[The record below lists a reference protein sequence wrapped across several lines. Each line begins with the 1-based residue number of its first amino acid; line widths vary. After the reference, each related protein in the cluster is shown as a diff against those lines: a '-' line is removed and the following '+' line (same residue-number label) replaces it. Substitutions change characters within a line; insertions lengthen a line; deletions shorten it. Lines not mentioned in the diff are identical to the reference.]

1 MEGKMK
7 RKLSLAFI
15 VIAMCSLPNIAEA
28 QGQSTDIPKF
38 EVGADFTTITFGAGQ
53 SELGLGGRLTYNLN
67 KHVALEGTGFFFPR
81 ECHFCARGNDG
92 RITEGLFGV
101 KVGKRFEKW
110 GIFGKARPGVIS
122 FSQGKFDLVPT
133 TGIPATGVGAFPF
146 DFQFERLTTLAF
158 DVGGVVEFYPSKRI
172 VTRLD
177 FGDTIIHY
185 GPRTFNNPVFNSTTS
200 TYTLAPSTVPSQTR
214 GSFQVSVG
222 VGWRF

>member
-1 MEGKMK
+1 MK

-15 VIAMCSLPNIAEA
+15 VIAFYASPNIVETPA
-28 QGQSTDIPKF
+28 QSTDIPKF
-38 EVGADFTTITFGAGQ
+38 EVGADFSTITFGAGQ
-53 SELGLGGRLTYNLN
+53 TELGLGGRLTYNLN
-67 KHVALEGTGFFFPR
+67 KHVALEGAGFFFPR
-81 ECHFCARGNDG
+81 VCQFCARGNDG
-92 RITEGLFGV
+92 RISEGLFGV

-122 FSQGKFDLVPT
+122 FSQGKFNIVPT
-133 TGIPATGVGAFPF
+133 SGTPATGVGSFPF
-146 DFQFERLTTLAF
+146 EFQFSRLTTPAL

-185 GPRTFNNPVFNSTTS
+185 GRRTFNNPVFNPATS
-200 TYTLAPSTVPSQTR
+200 TYTLVPSTVPAQTR
-214 GSFQVSVG
+214 GSFQVTVG